1 MRVLGVDPGS
11 RITGYGLLE
20 EKNRQISFIEA
31 GLIKPPDKMPFPRKI
46 HHGFFKGIVEILER
60 CAPDAMAVEDLF
72 YAKNARSSLKL
83 GHARGAALV
92 AAGQQEIAVF
102 EYTPLEIKKSV
113 VGYGRADKEQV
124 RSMVNIMLQ
133 LKQQIPLDASDA
145 LAAAICHINSSRLEN
160 APGQYPRGR

>member
-31 GLIKPPDKMPFPRKI
+31 GLIKLPEKMPFPRKI
-46 HHGFFKGIVEILER
+46 HRVFQGIVELLER
-60 CAPDAMAVEDLF
+60 FGPDAMAVEDLF

-83 GHARGAALV
+83 GHARGAILA
-92 AAGQQEIAVF
+92 AAGQHDISVF

-124 RSMVNIMLQ
+124 RSMVNAILG
-133 LKQQIPLDASDA
+133 LKKQVPIDASDA
-145 LAAAICHINSSRLEN
+145 LATAICHINSSRLRMLQEKS
-160 APGQYPRGR
+160 RGK

>member
-20 EKNRQISFIEA
+20 ERNREISFIEA
-31 GLIKPPDKMPFPRKI
+31 GLVKPPEKMPFSQKI
-46 HHGFFKGIVEILER
+46 HRIFQGLVEILDR
-60 CAPDAMAVEDLF
+60 CAPDAVAVEDLF

-83 GHARGAALV
+83 GHARGAALI
-92 AAGQQEIAVF
+92 AAGQHNIPVF

-124 RSMVNIMLQ
+124 RSMVNIMLR
-133 LKQQIPLDASDA
+133 LTKQVPLDASDA
-145 LAAAICHINSSRLEN
+145 LAAAICHINSARLS
-160 APGQYPRGR
+160 ALKQKTPSGR

>member
-20 EKNRQISFIEA
+20 EKNRQISFLEA
-31 GLIKPPDKMPFPRKI
+31 GLIKPPEKMPFPHKI
-46 HHGFFKGIVEILER
+46 HRIFKGIVEILER
-60 CAPDAMAVEDLF
+60 CAPDAVAVEDLF

-83 GHARGAALV
+83 GHARGAALI
-92 AAGQQEIAVF
+92 AAGQQDIAVF

-133 LKQQIPLDASDA
+133 LKEQVPLDASDA
-145 LAAAICHINSSRLEN
+145 LAAAICHINSNRLAVLKEKS
-160 APGQYPRGR
+160 QRR

>member
-31 GLIKPPDKMPFPRKI
+31 GLIKLPEKMPFPQKI
-46 HHGFFKGIVEILER
+46 HRVFQGIVELLER
-60 CAPDAMAVEDLF
+60 FGPDAMAVEDLF

-83 GHARGAALV
+83 GHARGAILA
-92 AAGQQEIAVF
+92 AAGQHDISVF

-124 RSMVNIMLQ
+124 RSMVIAILG
-133 LKQQIPLDASDA
+133 LKKQVPIDASDA
-145 LAAAICHINSSRLEN
+145 LATAICHVNSSRLRMLQEKS
-160 APGQYPRGR
+160 RGK

>member
-20 EKNRQISFIEA
+20 EQNREISFIEA
-31 GLIKPPDKMPFPRKI
+31 GLIKPPDKMPFPQKI
-46 HHGFFKGIVEILER
+46 HRIFQGLVEILDRSE
-60 CAPDAMAVEDLF
+60 PDAVAVEDLF

-83 GHARGAALV
+83 GHARGAALI
-92 AAGQQEIAVF
+92 AAGQHNIPVF

-133 LKQQIPLDASDA
+133 LKKQVPLDASDA
-145 LAAAICHINSSRLEN
+145 LAAAICHINSARLS
-160 APGQYPRGR
+160 ALKQKSPGR